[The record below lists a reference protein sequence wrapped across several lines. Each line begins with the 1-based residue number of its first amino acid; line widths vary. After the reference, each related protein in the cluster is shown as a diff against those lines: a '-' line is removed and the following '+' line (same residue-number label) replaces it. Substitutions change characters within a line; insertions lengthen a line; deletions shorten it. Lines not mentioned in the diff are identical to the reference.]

1 MKHTLRAL
9 ALLLG
14 YPDEKL
20 RGLLPDLAA
29 AIDAARDRL
38 GPFARLRYKAAVEST
53 NNVAMALAAAGEP
66 EGTTVLTDEQHRGR
80 GRLGRDW
87 FSPAGSGIYL
97 SAVVRPRGPVRVV
110 PLVTLAAGVAAAR
123 AIHGAAGL
131 PVELKWPNDLVI
143 GRPWRKAGGV
153 LCETAG
159 TAIEAVVVGIGINL
173 RATAY
178 PASIAHR
185 ATSIETELGRVLERA
200 NLVAALL
207 GELRRVVEDMHAGSH
222 AAVLD
227 AWRAFAAAGL
237 GGRVIRWSDPLGEH
251 RGRAQDIDWDG
262 ALLVDSGGRTERI
275 VAGEVVWEG
284 LSRE

>member
-1 MKHTLRAL
+1 MFDPPSA
-9 ALLLG
+9 
-14 YPDEKL
+14 
-20 RGLLPDLAA
+20 DLAA

-38 GPFARLRYKAAVEST
+38 GPFARVRYKAVVDST
-53 NNVAMALAAAGEP
+53 NNLAMTLAAAGEP
-66 EGTTVLTDEQHRGR
+66 EGTTVMADEQHRGR

-87 FSPAGSGIYL
+87 FSPSGSGIYL
-97 SAVVRPRGPVRVV
+97 STIVRPRGPAGVV
-110 PLVTLAAGVAAAR
+110 PLITLAAGVAAAR

-143 GRPWRKAGGV
+143 GRPWRKLGGV

-159 TAIEAVVVGIGINL
+159 TAIEAVVVGIGVNL

-178 PASIAHR
+178 PAAIANR
-185 ATSIETELGRVLERA
+185 ATSIETELGRSLERA
-200 NLVAALL
+200 DLVPALL
-207 GELRRVVEDMHAGSH
+207 RELRLVVEDMHAGAH

-227 AWRAFAAAGL
+227 AWRTFASPGL

-251 RGRAQDIDWDG
+251 RGRALDIDADG
-262 ALLVDSGGRTERI
+262 ALLVDAGGRAERI
-275 VAGEVVWEG
+275 MAGEVVWEG